1 MPRYVI
7 LEHDWPEPHFDLFMD
22 AGEALQA
29 WKLPADFSLHL
40 PSIIEPN
47 ANHRR
52 HYLDFEGEIAGGRG
66 VALRWDFG
74 EFEWVPSPHSVSEE
88 VFRANFAGHQLK
100 GIFEWRAESAGVWH
114 FARVT

>member
-7 LEHDWPEPHFDLFMD
+7 LEHDWPEPHLDLFLD
-22 AGEALQA
+22 AGESLRA
-29 WKLPADFSLHL
+29 WKLPADFSPHL
-40 PSIIEPN
+40 PAIIEPN

-74 EFEWVPSPHSVSEE
+74 EFTWLVELDGLR
-88 VFRANFAGHQLK
+88 RANFTGHQLK
-100 GIFEWRAESAGVWH
+100 GIFEWRADSAGVWH